1 MGGTSCDSSPRKLN
15 SFYAA
20 ERGETEE
27 LRSPDS
33 WIYLSLLFP
42 HSPPP
47 YGKLPWIM
55 LLSVSTW
62 SLSSCSIITFLM
74 TWPDIKHLTPHT
86 SHLRP
91 ETGGNNTNIVTT
103 SRNYN
108 NTDTVSSPAQEAW
121 RLMLSTQL
129 NSWKYLKVMFSQPA
143 RAEFKQLRVT
153 VVDWSQCDH
162 W

>member
-47 YGKLPWIM
+47 YGKHPWIM

-86 SHLRP
+86 SDLRLV
-91 ETGGNNTNIVTT
+91 VTI
-103 SRNYN
+103 
-108 NTDTVSSPAQEAW
+108 QI
-121 RLMLSTQL
+121 LSQQAGITTILIQSAHQLRKLEGSCYQL
-129 NSWKYLKVMFSQPA
+129 NSIVGNI
-143 RAEFKQLRVT
+143 
-153 VVDWSQCDH
+153 
-162 W
+162 